1 MYTEVWLGV
10 WQSRQVQSA
19 SWASIIIA
27 SDYRSLCNDQQYDLE
42 PSHLYT
48 HMYISG
54 QSLYLCRY
62 RYRDFWYSADLYV
75 SLYKRHACFS
85 TVLSVNH

>member
-1 MYTEVWLGV
+1 MYTEVCWVV

-19 SWASIIIA
+19 AWASIIIA

-42 PSHLYT
+42 HSHLYT

-54 QSLYLCRY
+54 QSLTLLVLLIYIIY
-62 RYRDFWYSADLYV
+62 T
-75 SLYKRHACFS
+75 SLDRVCIGIGI
-85 TVLSVNH
+85 VGIGIGIVGIG